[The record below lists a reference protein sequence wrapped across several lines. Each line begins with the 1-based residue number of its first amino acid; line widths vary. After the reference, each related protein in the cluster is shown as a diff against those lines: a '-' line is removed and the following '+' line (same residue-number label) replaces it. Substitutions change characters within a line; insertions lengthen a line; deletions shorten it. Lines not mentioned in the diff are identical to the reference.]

1 MEAIKNAQWSDENNV
16 EIIRKLRDDILK
28 DFLDERYLREYLA
41 TKFNVKEL
49 SNIKVEFIKKDLK
62 ELLQTPLDLVHYQK
76 VLEETRDSDSDTIA
90 EADDRLCYTEI
101 EKVLIRHLF

>member
-1 MEAIKNAQWSDENNV
+1 MEAIKNAQWSNEDSV
-16 EIIRKLRDDILK
+16 EIIRKLRNDILK
-28 DFLDERYLREYLA
+28 DFLDERYLREYLV

-62 ELLQTPLDLVHYQK
+62 ELLLTPLDLVHYQK
-76 VLEETRDSDSDTIA
+76 VLEEARDSDPNGIS